1 VRKYHGHAS
10 ECKRGKTRGR
20 EEEMETLKYFFLGI
34 LFGGVSP
41 TRHPFAFYTNYR
53 GHAFENIVVML
64 LAQERENERGGKGI
78 GDVILSW
85 GYHCG
90 GIP

>member
-1 VRKYHGHAS
+1 MQEREDKGERGGNGDS
-10 ECKRGKTRGR
+10 EV
-20 EEEMETLKYFFLGI
+20 FFLGDTI
-34 LFGGVSP
+34 WGVSP

-64 LAQERENERGGKGI
+64 LAQERENERGGKGN